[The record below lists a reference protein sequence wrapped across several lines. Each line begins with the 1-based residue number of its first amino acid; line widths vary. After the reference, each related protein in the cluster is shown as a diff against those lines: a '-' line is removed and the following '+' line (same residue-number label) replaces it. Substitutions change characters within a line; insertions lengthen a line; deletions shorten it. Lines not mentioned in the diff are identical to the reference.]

1 MTETILITG
10 TDGFIGSYL
19 KEFFI
24 QNDYKVIGTTFIKEP
39 EEDDVRID
47 FREKEEFGKLPKKN
61 FNIVIHAAG
70 SVDQT
75 APKKVMMKINAEG
88 TKYICEWALNHNC
101 KHFIF
106 ISSVSAYGYRLLG
119 ENRSERN
126 TKRNLGIFGIPYMK
140 SKAKAERYVER
151 SGLNYTIL
159 RLPPV
164 LGKDDTYLSPSII
177 PNLLRGTF
185 YYCGNQD
192 HKYSTLYI
200 KNLGPI
206 LKKIIENSPS
216 CDIFN
221 CTDFQITWRELIK
234 EYTNHL
240 NINILKQNKPL
251 LSVIRKLHDKHYLLM
266 IFFSRFGCHYPN
278 EKLKNKYKIDP
289 IYSWKEGVKEAVD
302 NYFQKN
308 LSN

>member
-1 MTETILITG
+1 MINEILITG

-19 KEFFI
+19 KQFFLE
-24 QNDYKVIGTTFIKEP
+24 NNYKVFGTVFLKKPHENEI
-39 EEDDVRID
+39 RLD
-47 FREKEEFGKLPKKN
+47 FREKQEFGKLSERHFK
-61 FNIVIHAAG
+61 VIIHTVG
-70 SVDQT
+70 IVDQT
-75 APKKVMMKINAEG
+75 ASKKLMNMVNARG

-119 ENRSERN
+119 ENRLEKN
-126 TKRNLGIFGIPYMK
+126 TKRTMGIFGIPYMR

-164 LGKDDTYLSPSII
+164 LGKNDTYISPSII
-177 PNLLRGTF
+177 PRILNGTF
-185 YYCGNQD
+185 FYCGKKD

-206 LKKIIENSPS
+206 LKEIIETPPS

-221 CTDFQITWRELIK
+221 CTDFQITWRNLIK
-234 EYTNHL
+234 EYAKHL
-240 NINILKQNKPL
+240 NVDVPIRYKTL
-251 LSVIRKLHDKHYLLM
+251 LSVLRKFHDKKYLLM
-266 IFFSRFGCHYPN
+266 ISFSRFGCHYPN
-278 EKLKNKYKIDP
+278 IKLKTTYNFHP
-289 IYSWKEGVKEAVD
+289 SYSWKEGVKEAVD
-302 NYFQKN
+302 NYLPKKVK
-308 LSN
+308 